1 MNKLRTELKYALAF
15 FTMTLLWMC
24 MERLV
29 GLHSTHIDKHYI
41 YTNLFAIPAI
51 LIFVV
56 GLREKRNRDYQGI
69 ISYRQAFASG
79 LIMTLFITILAPLAQ
94 YITSVYITPH
104 FFENIINYSV
114 TNKKQTMEEAVAYFN
129 LTNYLKETLIGT
141 PFMGIFTTA
150 IVSIFIRKSK

>member
-1 MNKLRTELKYALAF
+1 MKQLRTELKYALAF

-29 GLHSTHIDKHYI
+29 GLHSTHIDQHYI
-41 YTNLFAIPAI
+41 YTNFIAIPAI
-51 LIFVV
+51 LVYVIA
-56 GLREKRNRDYQGI
+56 LREKRNRDYQGI

-129 LTNYLKETLIGT
+129 LNNYLKETLIGT